1 MCFYE
6 ERDREFPDGSQE
18 DLWSMVGGCPGVR
31 GVFRHRC
38 PLQSRVWL
46 ALVEM
51 RVRGSLV
58 VAMVGFVE
66 TTRAPVVA
74 GVGGPVVDLER
85 D

>member
-1 MCFYE
+1 MSAPESGRACTIACPFREDMWTLIVGAGSYE
-6 ERDREFPDGSQE
+6 SE
-18 DLWSMVGGCPGVR
+18 GGC
-31 GVFRHRC
+31 
-38 PLQSRVWL
+38 
-46 ALVEM
+46 
-51 RVRGSLV
+51 LV